1 MVVPNY
7 TYLKLKML
15 GPGGVITIG
24 TSFQRAYECE
34 VKCCDHATT
43 IITSKELAA
52 IRKEVAK
59 EAANPKRSAGSF

>member
-1 MVVPNY
+1 MPGPCVVN
-7 TYLKLKML
+7 TT
-15 GPGGVITIG
+15 GI
-24 TSFQRAYECE
+24 SFQRVYECE
-34 VKCCDHATT
+34 VECCEHATT